1 MLVLLVGS
9 GVGVGVTVPP
19 PVWPPLFP
27 LSLGV
32 VGCTGCSDEE
42 EPVFSVAL
50 LSVLGVVVSVVCCV
64 LDSVAELELAGACA
78 SVVEE
83 EATGASAFT
92 SALAGF
98 AAACL
103 AFSAAAFCS
112 AAGVLALLQQL
123 LFFSKPALELSADD
137 CSNANEAF
145 ITFNSDCLESKS

>member
-1 MLVLLVGS
+1 MLFGAGVGS

-78 SVVEE
+78 SVVDE

-98 AAACL
+98 ATACL
-103 AFSAAAFCS
+103 AFQ
-112 AAGVLALLQQL
+112 LQL
-123 LFFSKPALELSADD
+123 LFSS
-137 CSNANEAF
+137 
-145 ITFNSDCLESKS
+145 

>member
-1 MLVLLVGS
+1 MIVGSAEGAGVGCSGS
-9 GVGVGVTVPP
+9 GVGGVTVPP
-19 PVWPPLFP
+19 PVWPP

-92 SALAGF
+92 SALA
-98 AAACL
+98 
-103 AFSAAAFCS
+103 
-112 AAGVLALLQQL
+112 
-123 LFFSKPALELSADD
+123 
-137 CSNANEAF
+137 
-145 ITFNSDCLESKS
+145 

>member
-1 MLVLLVGS
+1 MIVGS
-9 GVGVGVTVPP
+9 AATGGGVCPPLPLPLPLPPPLPGVGVTGSGVSCP
-19 PVWPPLFP
+19 PPLFP

-92 SALAGF
+92 
-98 AAACL
+98 
-103 AFSAAAFCS
+103 
-112 AAGVLALLQQL
+112 
-123 LFFSKPALELSADD
+123 
-137 CSNANEAF
+137 
-145 ITFNSDCLESKS
+145 

>member
-1 MLVLLVGS
+1 MIVGSAEGVGVGGVGFSGS

-92 SALAGF
+92 SALA
-98 AAACL
+98 
-103 AFSAAAFCS
+103 
-112 AAGVLALLQQL
+112 
-123 LFFSKPALELSADD
+123 
-137 CSNANEAF
+137 
-145 ITFNSDCLESKS
+145 